1 MFYRPRTGWQG
12 GSQSDT
18 APRAEQGLA
27 EGMTAELSSP
37 GGSAPA
43 LRKSLPFWSHFLQ
56 LAACSLHILRATSLP
71 CINIPFPRTQLA
83 LAVSFSW
90 LGVGSGDKRN
100 KIQRRHGSERPKP
113 ADRGR
118 QRADR
123 SPPLSDAVHA
133 PSCPSP
139 TEVGLVAP
147 SGPNLQILSPFT
159 FINVTFKS
167 PLAQLNHNYV
177 SKGLWHRSKSS
188 WHLSW

>member
-1 MFYRPRTGWQG
+1 MFYHPRTGWQG

-56 LAACSLHILRATSLP
+56 LAACSLHILRAASLP

-113 ADRGR
+113 ADR
-118 QRADR
+118 
-123 SPPLSDAVHA
+123 SPPLSDAVPLPSA
-133 PSCPSP
+133 PLGREAPLQEGGLWAVLPPCTPAVHPLQRWGWWLQAARTSKSCLPSP
-139 TEVGLVAP
+139 L
-147 SGPNLQILSPFT
+147 
-159 FINVTFKS
+159 
-167 PLAQLNHNYV
+167 
-177 SKGLWHRSKSS
+177 
-188 WHLSW
+188 